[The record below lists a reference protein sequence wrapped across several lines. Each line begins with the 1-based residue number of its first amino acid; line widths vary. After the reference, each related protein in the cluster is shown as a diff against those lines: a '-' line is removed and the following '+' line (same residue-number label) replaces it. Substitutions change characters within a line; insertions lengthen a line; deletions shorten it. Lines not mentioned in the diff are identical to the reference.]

1 VIRQAVT
8 GAAYK
13 PGSTA
18 QRNQLNLF
26 EF

>member
-13 PGSTA
+13 SGSDP
-18 QRNQLNLF
+18 QCNQLNLF
-26 EF
+26 VF